1 MSYLGTFA
9 PAPNA
14 ADWAESISVTDD
26 ETGTAWDLTSTL
38 IEMEVTDQNGCRRLS
53 GSTSDGKLSLT
64 PAGFD
69 FAFPATSMRCL
80 CAGSYTVNIRFTDS
94 VTGFVGEPVI
104 ADLPVLEGG
113 FR

>member
-1 MSYLGTFA
+1 MNYLGTFE

-14 ADWAESISVTDD
+14 ADWAEAISVTDD
-26 ETGTAWDLTSTL
+26 DTGTAWPLATYL
-38 IEMEVTDQNGCRRLS
+38 IEMEVADENGCRRLS
-53 GSTSDGKLSLT
+53 GSTSDGKLALT
-64 PAGFD
+64 PAGFE
-69 FAFPATSMRCL
+69 FAFPAASMRGL